1 MVSRRRLVR
10 RLAFAYKVA
19 AAVAGAAVTFY
30 TVDYLVGI
38 IAGYFNKG
46 EVVFYAPILLLSL
59 FAALI
64 TGILLISSLTGS
76 LTVHFTRPT
85 RKSVSRPIL
94 GFFSVLSIGMAATIA
109 SPLFVLVPENILQY
123 ELVSIVSLIISAT
136 LSTLMA
142 KNYSSM
148 YRAAYRKKL
157 DAVGGPS
164 FVRNATGARSLRYF
178 ITRLSLWLANTAL
191 AAYSAL
197 LFSDF
202 DFQVFPNV
210 LRLFSIGPFEI
221 NVVVVIVLGLFGFW
235 FVLNA
240 FFEKK
245 YIRLIGLVQVFL
257 VLILAGIMI
266 FQTLLLG
273 GKTNWNM
280 GGLLPVPSSW
290 PVDLIINVGYVY
302 LLFFGF
308 QEIQSVEKEA
318 MPEVDI
324 NLFNWKKI
332 HISKEHYLPITM
344 VLAVSVGSA
353 VEIFYAIAVLSAHPS
368 QAVIDQAAIPAVTI
382 SRMFLGSTG
391 ALTMSIAFLISTVG
405 TFVTAFVASSRH
417 LRSLG
422 EDGFLPQS
430 LTSSSWIF
438 SILFIGI
445 LALAGENFLV
455 SIVDFMA
462 LISLSIINM
471 APLWLRKAKV
481 RTLNRSDILPLFV
494 AIFSLITAAAEYFI
508 TPSVV
513 LFGVLALVF
522 GYLIYDL
529 VRLGSVGIQIF
540 TILFDLVSFLILAL
554 TSTSAYVPEMPYIQL
569 PAFLTAQHVPIFL
582 AILVIGPILI
592 LENLLI
598 DIFVLKRTGIISR

>member
-10 RLAFAYKVA
+10 RLAFAYKIVVA
-19 AAVAGAAVTFY
+19 VFGAGVTFFAA
-30 TVDYLVGI
+30 DYLIGTI
-38 IAGYFNKG
+38 GGYFTRG
-46 EVVFYAPILLLSL
+46 DVVFYAPILLLSI
-59 FAALI
+59 FAAMI
-64 TGILLISSLTGS
+64 TGILLITSLTGS
-76 LTVHFTRPT
+76 LKVKFTRPV

-123 ELVSIVSLIISAT
+123 ELVSIASLIISAT

-142 KNYSSM
+142 RNYSTM
-148 YRAAYRKKL
+148 YKDAYRRNL

-202 DFQVFPNV
+202 DFQIFPGV
-210 LRLFSIGPFEI
+210 LRLFSIGPLEI
-221 NVVVVIVLGLFGFW
+221 NVVVVAVLGLFGFW

-245 YIRLIGLVQVFL
+245 YIRLIGVVQVFL

-266 FQTLLLG
+266 LQTVLLG
-273 GKTNWNM
+273 GKTGWNM
-280 GGLLPVPSSW
+280 SGFLPIPSSW

-324 NLFNWKKI
+324 NLFNWKRI
-332 HISKEHYLPITM
+332 HISKEHYLPLTM

-368 QAVIDQAAIPAVTI
+368 QALVDEAAIPAVTI
-382 SRMFLGSTG
+382 SRIFLGSTG

-430 LTSSSWIF
+430 ISSSSWVF
-438 SILFIGI
+438 SIIFIGI

-462 LISLSIINM
+462 LISLSIINL
-471 APLWLRKAKV
+471 APLWLRKARL
-481 RTLNRSDILPLFV
+481 RTLKKKDALPLFI
-494 AIFSLITAAAEYFI
+494 ALFSLVTAGAEYFI
-508 TPSVV
+508 TPSIV
-513 LFGVLALVF
+513 LFGVIALIF

-529 VRLGSVGIQIF
+529 FRLGSMGLQIF
-540 TILFDLVSFLILAL
+540 TILFDLVSFFMLSL
-554 TSTSAYVPEMPYIQL
+554 TSTTASVPELPVIHLPGFITGLHIQ
-569 PAFLTAQHVPIFL
+569 FLQT
-582 AILVIGPILI
+582 ILILGPILI
-592 LENLLI
+592 FENLLI
-598 DIFVLKRTGIISR
+598 DIFVLKRTGMVTR

>member
-10 RLAFAYKVA
+10 RLAFAYKIFA
-19 AAVAGAAVTFY
+19 AAAGACATFFAA
-30 TVDYLVGI
+30 DYIIGT
-38 IAGYFNKG
+38 IAGYFNRG
-46 EVVFYAPILLLSL
+46 DVVLYAPILFLSF

-64 TGILLISSLTGS
+64 TGIMLISSLTGA
-76 LTVHFTRPT
+76 LTVKFTRPL

-109 SPLFVLVPENILQY
+109 SPLFVLVPENIVQF
-123 ELVSIVSLIISAT
+123 ELVSIASLIISAT

-148 YRAAYRKKL
+148 YRDAYRKNL
-157 DAVGGPS
+157 DAVGGPA
-164 FVRNATGARSLRYF
+164 FVRNSAGAKSLRYF
-178 ITRLSLWLANTAL
+178 LTRLSLWLANTAL

-197 LFSDF
+197 LFSEF
-202 DFQVFPNV
+202 DFKTFPGV
-210 LRLFSIGPFEI
+210 LSLFSIGPFEI
-221 NVVVVIVLGLFGFW
+221 NVVVIAVIGVFGFW

-257 VLILAGIMI
+257 VLVLAGIMI
-266 FQTLLLG
+266 IQTVLLG
-273 GKTNWNM
+273 GKTDWNFS
-280 GGLLPVPSSW
+280 GFLPVPSSW
-290 PVDLIINVGYVY
+290 PVDLVINVGYVY

-318 MPEVDI
+318 MPEVEI
-324 NLFNWKKI
+324 NLFNWKKL
-332 HISKEHYLPITM
+332 HISKEKYLPMTM

-353 VEIFYAIAVLSAHPS
+353 IEIFYALAVMSAHPS
-368 QAVIDQAAIPAVTI
+368 SQLLQEAAIPAVTI
-382 SRMFLGSTG
+382 SRIFLGSTG

-430 LTSSSWIF
+430 VASSSWIF

-445 LALAGENFLV
+445 LSLAGQNFLV

-462 LISLSIINM
+462 LISLSMINM
-471 APLWLRKAKV
+471 APLWLRKAKLTTLG
-481 RTLNRSDILPLFV
+481 RTDILPLFV
-494 AIFSLITAAAEYFI
+494 AIFSLVTAAAEYFI
-508 TPSVV
+508 TPTVV

-529 VRLGSVGIQIF
+529 LRLGSLGLQIF
-540 TILFDLVSFLILAL
+540 TIFFDLVSFLLL
-554 TSTSAYVPEMPYIQL
+554 SMTSTNSFIPEMPYIRL
-569 PAFLTAQHVPIFL
+569 PAFLTSIHIQLFQS
-582 AILVIGPILI
+582 ILI
-592 LENLLI
+592 LGPLLI
-598 DIFVLKRTGIISR
+598 VENILIDVFVLKRTGLVAS

>member
-1 MVSRRRLVR
+1 MVSRRRLYR
-10 RLAFAYKVA
+10 RLAFVYKIA
-19 AAVAGAAVTFY
+19 AAVAGAFVTFY
-30 TVDYLVGI
+30 SVDYLIGI
-38 IAGYFNKG
+38 IAGYFRIG
-46 EVVFYAPILLLSL
+46 EVVIYAPVLLLSL

-64 TGILLISSLTGS
+64 TGVLLISSLTGS
-76 LTVHFTRPT
+76 LKVKFTRPQ
-85 RKSVSRPIL
+85 RRSVSRPIL

-123 ELVSIVSLIISAT
+123 ELISIVSLVISAT

-142 KNYSSM
+142 KNYSDM
-148 YRAAYRKKL
+148 YKDAYRKKL

-202 DFQVFPNV
+202 DFQIFPGV
-210 LRLFSIGPFEI
+210 LSRFSIGPFEI
-221 NVVVVIVLGLFGFW
+221 NIVVLVVIGLFGFW
-235 FVLNA
+235 FILNA
-240 FFEKK
+240 FFEKR

-257 VLILAGIMI
+257 VVVLAGIMI
-266 FQTLLLG
+266 IQTIMLG
-273 GKTNWNM
+273 GKTNWNLN
-280 GGLLPVPSSW
+280 GLLPIPNNWIS
-290 PVDLIINVGYVY
+290 DLIINVGYVY

-324 NLFNWKKI
+324 NIFNWKKI
-332 HISKEHYLPITM
+332 HISKENYLPMTM

-368 QAVIDQAAIPAVTI
+368 QTLIDQASIPAVTI
-382 SRMFLGSTG
+382 SQMYLGNFG

-430 LTSSSWIF
+430 VSSSSWIF

-462 LISLSIINM
+462 LISLSIVNM
-471 APLWLRKAKV
+471 ASIWLRKAGV
-481 RTLNRSDILPLFV
+481 RNLNRRDILPIFV
-494 AIFSLITAAAEYFI
+494 AIFSLVTAAAEYFL

-529 VRLGSVGIQIF
+529 FRLGSIGIQIF
-540 TILFDLVSFLILAL
+540 TIMFDLVSFILISL
-554 TSTSAYVPEMPYIQL
+554 TSTSAFIPEVPYIHL
-569 PAFLTAQHVPIFL
+569 PAFLTIPHIDIFQV
-582 AILVIGPILI
+582 ILIIGPILI
-592 LENLLI
+592 IENLLI
-598 DIFVLKRTGIISR
+598 DIFVLKRTGMVTK